1 MSVSRLLSELSIFSP
16 QYSEASNSTLSSH
29 LSFWATWYSVSF
41 RSLVGRMSFSF
52 FCLFVSPSCK
62 YLIFFFIISILNIFL
77 STWCFKICFHSGDL
91 GFLICFFPRWGH
103 YSIILW
109 LFSLPHYFCSLL
121 FLTPISWILGLLD
134 LSVYVL
140 TFSLWHG
147 SPPPP
152 SPSHKGNVL
161 PFVQRPQHVSLT
173 LHRLLYFHIVF
184 LISKLSFNKCSPC
197 TF

>member
-1 MSVSRLLSELSIFSP
+1 MFTDFCLSSASFPLSTPRRRTRLSPHISVSERPGTQSLFVPRWVECLF
-16 QYSEASNSTLSSH
+16 
-29 LSFWATWYSVSF
+29 LSFV
-41 RSLVGRMSFSF
+41 
-52 FCLFVSPSCK
+52 CLFVSPSCK

-121 FLTPISWILGLLD
+121 FLTPISWIPGLLD
-134 LSVYVL
+134 LSVHVV

-161 PFVQRPQHVSLT
+161 PFVQRPQPVSLT